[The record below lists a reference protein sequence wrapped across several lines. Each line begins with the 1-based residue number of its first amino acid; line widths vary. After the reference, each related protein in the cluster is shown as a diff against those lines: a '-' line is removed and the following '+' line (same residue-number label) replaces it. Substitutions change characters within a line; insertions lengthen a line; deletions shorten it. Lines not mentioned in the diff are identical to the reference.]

1 VRIVSLLPSGSEIVF
16 ALGLGDLLVGR
27 SHGCDY
33 PDEVLNRPSVTTSVG
48 PAGWTVDLDRLASLR
63 PDLVIAP
70 SAADGGDAGCTSVRE
85 GLRARGARASVV
97 GLEPHSLEGTFN
109 SIISVGA
116 FAEAEDEAIGLVEIM
131 RERLGALE
139 NRVLERRLLGIP
151 SRRVVMLTGVVPP
164 TGVGRWVPELVRRA
178 GGWELLGRELDDPE
192 PTTWDRLREVDP
204 EVILLALD
212 ASAIDAAGVFARA
225 ASAGDLPV
233 WFDDLDAVRDGELF
247 AVSDALVLRPGPRL
261 IDGIAM
267 LAELFDPEGFAGV
280 GPEGAWIPLS
290 PVGIGPDSAH
300 RM

>member
-16 ALGLGDLLVGR
+16 ALGLGELLVGR
-27 SHGCDY
+27 SHRCDF
-33 PDEVLNRPSVTTSVG
+33 PEEVRQRPAVTTADG
-48 PAGWTVDLDRLASLR
+48 AAGFRVDLDRLASLR

-70 SAADGGDAGCTSVRE
+70 SAADGGEAGCTSVRE
-85 GLRARGARASVV
+85 GLRARGAPASVT

-131 RERLGALE
+131 RERLAVLE
-139 NRVLERRLLGIP
+139 NRILERRLLGIP
-151 SRRVVMLTGVVPP
+151 SRRVVMLTDLAPP
-164 TGVGRWVPELVRRA
+164 TSVGRWVPELVRRA
-178 GGWELLGRELDDPE
+178 GGWELLGRELDDAE
-192 PTTWDRLREVDP
+192 PTTWERLREVDP

-212 ASAIDAAGVFARA
+212 ASPIDAAGAFTRA
-225 ASAGDLPV
+225 ASVGDLPT

-280 GPEGAWIPLS
+280 GPMGAWIPLS
-290 PVGIGPDSAH
+290 PVGIGPDAVH
-300 RM
+300 RV